1 VTLLVAASGG
11 LPRFITRLEPIL
23 HFDYWEEIVWALG
36 LAALA
41 FLVGRVLA
49 WGLLAL
55 LGRWSRLTATPVDD
69 ILVRQLAGPLRW
81 LLPFVFMAVS
91 LAGVEL
97 PAKQEAA
104 LRQTLVIAI
113 VLTLG
118 WFFFR
123 IVRVL
128 EEVLATRLTV
138 DGAVRPEARENY
150 TQLQG
155 FRNIAGFLIGL
166 VTVGL
171 ALFSLTG
178 VREIGASM
186 LASAGVAGI
195 VVGFAAQRTISTVL
209 AGIVIAVAQPIR
221 IDDVVVV
228 ENEGGTVEEITL
240 TYVVVR
246 LWDLRRM
253 VLPINYFLEK
263 PFENWSR
270 SSAQMLASVLLYLD
284 YSVPVG
290 KLREELARLL
300 EASPHWDRQSW
311 NLQMTDANDRVVI
324 LRAQMSATD
333 PPAAFALRCEVRERL
348 VTFIQ
353 QHYPSALP
361 RGRNETIELG
371 EPVGTPRASA

>member
-1 VTLLVAASGG
+1 MVAFAARAGEVSSALLASSVG
-11 LPRFITRLEPIL
+11 LPRFVRRLEPIL
-23 HFDYWEEIVWALG
+23 HFEYWEEIVWALG
-36 LAALA
+36 LAVLA
-41 FLVGRVLA
+41 FVVGRVLA
-49 WGLLAL
+49 WGLVAL
-55 LGRWSRLTATPVDD
+55 LGRWSRMTATPVDD
-69 ILVRQLAGPLRW
+69 ILVRQLAAPLRW
-81 LLPFVFMAVS
+81 LLPLVSVAVALGGIDLPEKQQAVFR
-91 LAGVEL
+91 EL
-97 PAKQEAA
+97 
-104 LRQTLVIAI
+104 LVIAI
-113 VLTLG
+113 ILTLG

-171 ALFSLTG
+171 ALFSLAG
-178 VREIGASM
+178 VRQIGASM

-195 VVGFAAQRTISTVL
+195 VVGFAAQKSISTVL

-228 ENEGGTVEEITL
+228 ENENGVVEEITL

-270 SSAQMLASVLLYLD
+270 SSAQMLSSVLLHLD
-284 YSVPVG
+284 YSVPVE
-290 KLREELARLL
+290 KLRQELGRLL
-300 EASPHWDRQSW
+300 EVSPHWDKQSW
-311 NLQMTDANDRVVI
+311 SLQMTDANDRAVVV
-324 LRAQMSATD
+324 RAQMSAAD
-333 PPAAFALRCEVRERL
+333 PPASFALRCEIREKL
-348 VTFIQ
+348 VAFVQ
-353 QHYPSALP
+353 EHYPNALP
-361 RGRNETIELG
+361 RARNVTLD
-371 EPVGTPRASA
+371 